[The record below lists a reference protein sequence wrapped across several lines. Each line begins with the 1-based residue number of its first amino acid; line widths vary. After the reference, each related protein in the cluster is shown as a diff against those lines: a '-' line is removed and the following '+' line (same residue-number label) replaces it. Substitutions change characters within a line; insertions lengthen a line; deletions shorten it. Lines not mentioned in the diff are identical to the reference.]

1 MGVEGFGGVLF
12 CKDVRT
18 VLVADQVLVVGGQ
31 QMRRVARSGCRSV
44 AEYEKFPV
52 AEMFGREFFGDA
64 RHGAAGFG
72 RGESRPPGEIGER
85 GGGVAA
91 EIAEPMPLHGK
102 VLRRAEPVRREG
114 RRS

>member
-1 MGVEGFGGVLF
+1 MENSVGVEGFGGVLF
-12 CKDVRT
+12 CKDART

-31 QMRRVARSGCRSV
+31 QMRRVARSGCRSI

-72 RGESRPPGEIGER
+72 RGESRPPGEITGDKTKCIKEEQLQKDR
-85 GGGVAA
+85 
-91 EIAEPMPLHGK
+91 
-102 VLRRAEPVRREG
+102 
-114 RRS
+114 